1 MNKLCPGDIYML
13 RDDESILEFNHVNGF
28 IESEIEPC
36 SLSQE
41 VIKLNHNMTFSAEM
55 TSYCPPIKLA
65 TDNLWNPIDIE
76 YRIPIMVQARWHKKP
91 RINKKW
97 LKRCGMKKD
106 SILVKA
112 KVDSVIFDTEHENPY
127 EIRYTMTIDD
137 MGKMRYEY
145 RPDQLRKN
153 LKMEMCYE

>member
-1 MNKLCPGDIYML
+1 MNKLYHGDIYML
-13 RDDESILEFNHVNGF
+13 RDDESILELNHINGF

-41 VIKLNHNMTFSAEM
+41 VIKLNHNMIFSAEM
-55 TSYCPPIKLA
+55 TGYCKPITLA
-65 TDNLWNPIDIE
+65 TDHLWNPIDIE

-97 LKRCGMKKD
+97 SKRYGMKKD

-112 KVDSVIFDTEHENPY
+112 KVDSVTFDTKHEDPY
-127 EIRYTMTIDD
+127 EIRYTMTIDSANN
-137 MGKMRYEY
+137 MRYEY